1 MIPDA
6 RARQEPQF
14 RAVVDAV
21 RVDAFVHRDGTPIA
35 GLAREDFVLRDN
47 GVVQDIQAITTADS
61 AHVILAVDVSRSV
74 DGRALDQLRGAVR
87 ALHAQLTARDR
98 LSLVTF
104 ADRVRVRRRL
114 VAPDRDIEDVLSG
127 LEPAGSTTLHDA
139 LVVGTAL
146 ARADDRPAVLL
157 VLTDGGDTGS
167 WNTAAATLD
176 AIKGAHVVVYA
187 VGAGLPNV
195 MMSSTTSEYL
205 TERVWMP
212 PLPGDQLRFLKSVAE
227 VSGGDVL
234 RIDRG
239 ALRPGTFAGIL
250 AQYRQRYLL
259 TYTPAGTPAPGWHR
273 LDVRLRTHTGTIVA
287 REGYMARMP

>member
-1 MIPDA
+1 MTGNVRP
-6 RARQEPQF
+6 RHQPQF

-35 GLAREDFVLRDN
+35 DLTREDFVLRDN
-47 GVVQDIQAITTADS
+47 GVVQDIQAISTADS
-61 AHVILAVDVSRSV
+61 AHVILGLDVSRSV

-87 ALHAQLTARDR
+87 ALHGQLTARDR
-98 LSLVTF
+98 LSLLTF
-104 ADRVRVRRRL
+104 ADRVHVRRRL
-114 VAPDRDIEDVLSG
+114 VAPGGDIEDVLAG
-127 LEPAGSTTLHDA
+127 ITPGGSTTLHDA

-146 ARADDRPAVLL
+146 ARVDDRPAVFLL
-157 VLTDGGDTGS
+157 LTDGGDTGS

-176 AIKGAHVVVYA
+176 AVRGAHVVVYP

-195 MMSSTTSEYL
+195 MMASTASEYL
-205 TERVWMP
+205 TERVWMS

-227 VSGGDVL
+227 VTGGDFL

-239 ALRPGTFAGIL
+239 ALRTDTFARIL

-273 LDVRLRTHTGTIVA
+273 LDVRLRSHAGSIVA
-287 REGYMARMP
+287 REGYMARTQ